1 MGGIVAVD
9 NGKRV
14 GESAESTEAR
24 LRNLEERWRLLM
36 EVTSNAIWDFDATT
50 NRVWRNDAYL
60 RMFGPREEGPT
71 DWLECRRW
79 WSDRIHPDDRARV
92 VKSFE
97 TAVATDASGWQAEY
111 RYRQWDGE
119 YALVVDRA
127 HFTRDASGRLTR
139 ALGAVQ
145 DLTTLNASQTRLAE
159 REFTIRRMFEMQERE
174 RRLISHD
181 IHDGLAQTL
190 FGALLN
196 IEAAQAKFED
206 DVGIELERALELT
219 RKAMRECRRLIND
232 LRPLVIEECG
242 VEEAI
247 RHLIAESMRMA
258 ECHFQ
263 FACQLKTDR
272 FEPLFEGVVFRIV
285 QEAVSNA
292 LRHGRATNIRI
303 EMAQEDQQLAIR
315 IDDDGS
321 GFDLER
327 IPSDRFGVRGIQE
340 RARLYRGSAQFTPR
354 PGGGTRLDVRLV
366 IPETH

>member
-1 MGGIVAVD
+1 VD

-14 GESAESTEAR
+14 GDAEDGPEER

-36 EVTSNAIWDFDATT
+36 EVTSNAIWDFNAADG
-50 NRVWRNDAYL
+50 RVWRNDAYL
-60 RMFGPREEGPT
+60 RMFGPRDEEPT
-71 DWLECRRW
+71 TWLDCRRW
-79 WSDRIHPDDRARV
+79 WSDRIHPDDRVRV
-92 VKSFE
+92 VQSFE
-97 TAVATDASGWQAEY
+97 QAIASDADGWQAEY
-111 RYRQWDGE
+111 RYRQWDGS
-119 YALVVDRA
+119 YALVADRA
-127 HFTRDASGRLTR
+127 RFSRDAAGRLTR

-145 DLTTLNASQTRLAE
+145 DLTTLNTSQTRLAE
-159 REFTIRRMFEMQERE
+159 REFTIRRMFELQERE

-190 FGALLN
+190 FGALMN

-206 DVGIELERALELT
+206 DVGIDLERALELT

-263 FACQLKTDR
+263 FECRLQTER
-272 FEPLFEGVVFRIV
+272 FEPLFEGVVFRV
-285 QEAVSNA
+285 AQEAISNSM
-292 LRHGRATNIRI
+292 RHGRAANIRI
-303 EMAQEDQQLAIR
+303 ELVQDGATLSIR
-315 IDDDGS
+315 IEDDGI
-321 GFDLER
+321 GFDPER

-366 IPETH
+366 IPETS

>member
-1 MGGIVAVD
+1 MDERKPIGD
-9 NGKRV
+9 
-14 GESAESTEAR
+14 SAESPESR
-24 LRNLEERWRLLM
+24 LRDLEERWRLLM
-36 EVTSNAIWDFDATT
+36 EVTSNAIWDFDTATD
-50 NRVWRNDAYL
+50 RVWRNDAYL
-60 RMFGPREEGPT
+60 RMFGPRDEGPT
-71 DWLECRRW
+71 NWLECRRW
-79 WSDRIHPDDRARV
+79 WSDRIHPDDRERV
-92 VKSFE
+92 VQSFE
-97 TAVATDASGWQAEY
+97 MAIQSGASGWNSQY
-111 RYRQWDGE
+111 RYRQWDGA
-119 YALVVDRA
+119 YALVADSARFA
-127 HFTRDASGRLTR
+127 RDNSGRLTR

-174 RRLISHD
+174 RRLVSHD

-190 FGALLN
+190 FGALMN
-196 IEAAQAKFED
+196 IEAAKVKFED

-258 ECHFQ
+258 ECNFQ
-263 FACQLKTDR
+263 FDCQLKTER
-272 FEPLFEGVVFRIV
+272 FEPLFEGVVFRII

-292 LRHGRATNIRI
+292 MRHGHATIIRI
-303 EMAQEDQQLAIR
+303 EMAQNNQQLAIR
-315 IDDDGS
+315 IEDDGV
-321 GFDLER
+321 GFDPER

-340 RARLYRGSAQFTPR
+340 RARLYRGLAQFTPR

-366 IPETH
+366 IPETS

>member
-1 MGGIVAVD
+1 MD

-14 GESAESTEAR
+14 GDAAEHPEER
-24 LRNLEERWRLLM
+24 LRDMEERWRLLM
-36 EVTSNAIWDFDATT
+36 EVTSNAIWDFDTT
-50 NRVWRNDAYL
+50 TDRVWRNEAYL
-60 RMFGPREEGPT
+60 RMFGPRDEEPT
-71 DWLECRRW
+71 TWQECRRW

-92 VKSFE
+92 VQSFE
-97 TAVATDASGWQAEY
+97 AALDSAANGWQCEY
-111 RYRQWDGE
+111 RYRQWDGS
-119 YALVVDRA
+119 YALVADRA
-127 HFTRDASGRLTR
+127 RFTRNAAGHITR

-159 REFTIRRMFEMQERE
+159 REFTIRRMFELQERE

-190 FGALLN
+190 FGALMN

-263 FACQLKTDR
+263 FACHLLTDR
-272 FEPLFEGVVFRIV
+272 FEPLFEGVVFRIA
-285 QEAVSNA
+285 QEAISNA
-292 LRHGRATNIRI
+292 MRHGHAANIRI
-303 EMAQEDQQLAIR
+303 ELTQEDQTLAIR
-315 IDDDGS
+315 IDDDGC
-321 GFDLER
+321 GFDPDR

-340 RARLYRGSAQFTPR
+340 RARLYRGSAHFSPR
-354 PGGGTRLDVRLV
+354 PGGGTRLDVKLI
-366 IPETH
+366 IPETP

>member
-1 MGGIVAVD
+1 VND
-9 NGKRV
+9 GKRV
-14 GESAESTEAR
+14 GELVEPAEPAETR

-36 EVTSNAIWDFDATT
+36 EVTSNAIWDFDATA
-50 NRVWRNDAYL
+50 NRVWRNEAYL
-60 RMFGPREEGPT
+60 RMFGPRDEGPT
-71 DWLECRRW
+71 TWIECHHW
-79 WSDRIHPDDRARV
+79 WSDRIHPDDRERV
-92 VKSFE
+92 VQSF
-97 TAVATDASGWQAEY
+97 ASSVESGANGWQAQY
-111 RYRQWDGE
+111 RYRQWDGT
-119 YALVVDRA
+119 YALVADRA
-127 HFTRDASGRLTR
+127 RFTRDESGRLTR

-145 DLTTLNASQTRLAE
+145 DLTTLNTSQTRLAE

-190 FGALLN
+190 FGALMN

-263 FACQLKTDR
+263 FDCQLKTDR

-285 QEAVSNA
+285 QEAVSNSM
-292 LRHGRATNIRI
+292 RHGRATSIRI
-303 EMAQEDQQLAIR
+303 EMAQDDQQLEIR
-315 IDDDGS
+315 IDDDGI
-321 GFDLER
+321 GFDPDR

-354 PGGGTRLDVRLV
+354 PGGGTRLDVRLA
-366 IPETH
+366 IPETP